1 MRWFVKCFHRP
12 DQAILMPSRQFKAPL
27 PASRTTIWPG
37 TLVRLIHP
45 FRHSRALQRRALSEL
60 DDRLLDDIGVD
71 RRSARLEA
79 VKRFW
84 QD

>member
-1 MRWFVKCFHRP
+1 MPYPFVGLTFP
-12 DQAILMPSRQFKAPL
+12 KAPGAIGQSL
-27 PASRTTIWPG
+27 RRMIAGAVARVRRTTAFW
-37 TLVRLIHP
+37 
-45 FRHSRALQRRALSEL
+45 HSRALQRRALSKL

-71 RRSARLEA
+71 RRSAQREA